1 LPVFG
6 KQRERQVILGTEIF
20 IIGVSYAAL
29 QMTMSPPEAVPKMP
43 QKSLM
48 LAKALIFVEWQL

>member
-1 LPVFG
+1 M
-6 KQRERQVILGTEIF
+6 ILGTEIF